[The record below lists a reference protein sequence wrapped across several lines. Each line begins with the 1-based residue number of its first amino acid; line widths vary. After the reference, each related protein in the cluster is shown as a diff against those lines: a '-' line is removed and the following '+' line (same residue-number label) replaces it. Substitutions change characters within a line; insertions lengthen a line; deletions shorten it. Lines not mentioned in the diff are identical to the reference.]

1 MKRAPC
7 RSLGGLAILLVSACA
22 IGPLQPDPAARAPE
36 LAGFG
41 SVAVPIS
48 TRSAAAQ
55 RWFVQGVLQAYAF
68 NEHEAVR
75 MFKAALAEDPRCAM
89 CAWGVAWQL
98 GPNINATGRA
108 HVPEAL
114 RYLDLALR
122 NAATTVATSA
132 ATAATPRERALID
145 ALALRYAHASQAPV
159 TAPLLAE
166 RCGRPGDD
174 EQANPLDSAYA
185 DRLRELALATP
196 DDPDLI
202 SLWAEAEMVATRDD
216 WWPAGGPPAGRI
228 GEVADALERALLQQ
242 PEHIGL
248 NHYLIH
254 ATDAAAVAKRA
265 VAAADRLGA
274 LAPASPHLV
283 HMPSH
288 TYIHVGRYAD
298 AMRVNQAAVAADLA
312 LAEQQKAQGFEVSKD
327 WRNHDQHFLW
337 FAALM
342 EGRGDEAVLAACEV
356 AERAAAADHLFG
368 EYRRSLP
375 VLALLR
381 LQRWDALLAEPKPA
395 GRHGLAQ
402 TLGEHAR
409 GVAHARSGRLRE
421 ARAALLLADA
431 GAAKVIQ
438 ANPSSKGFARTLRD
452 IVTAATDR
460 LRAEI
465 ASAEGR
471 HDVALALQA
480 QAVMASHRADES
492 EPPMLAAGDRLALG
506 DMQLRAGR
514 AAQAEQTFRDDLV
527 AQPGSGWAL
536 DGLARALKA
545 QGKTAELQ
553 TVQLRLAQAWALAD
567 ANLRGQH

>member
-1 MKRAPC
+1 MRPQA
-7 RSLGGLAILLVSACA
+7 RRTLGGLALLLVTACA
-22 IGPLQPDPAARAPE
+22 TGPLQVDPAARAPE

-41 SVAVPIS
+41 SVDVPIS
-48 TRSAAAQ
+48 TASPAAQ
-55 RWFVQGVLQAYAF
+55 LWFVQGVLQAYAF

-75 MFKAALAEDPRCAM
+75 MFKAALAQDPRCAM

-98 GPNINATGRA
+98 GPNINDTSRGR
-108 HVPEAL
+108 VPEAL
-114 RYLDLALR
+114 RYLDLALAH
-122 NAATTVATSA
+122 AA
-132 ATAATPRERALID
+132 AATPRERALID
-145 ALALRYAHASQAPV
+145 ALALRYAHASQARA
-159 TAPLLAE
+159 TAPLLAD
-166 RCGRPGDD
+166 RCGGPGDD
-174 EQANPLDSAYA
+174 ERADPLDTAYA
-185 DRLRELALATP
+185 DRLHEMALAAP
-196 DDPDLI
+196 DDPEVI

-216 WWPAGGPPAGRI
+216 WWPAGGAAAGRI
-228 GEVADALERALLQQ
+228 GEVATALEQALARH
-242 PEHIGL
+242 PGHIGL

-254 ATDAAAVAKRA
+254 ATDADGVARRA
-265 VAAADRLGA
+265 VAAADRLGT

-298 AMRVNQAAVAADLA
+298 ATRVNQAAVAADLA
-312 LAEQQKAQGFEVSKD
+312 LAEQQKAQGFSVTKD

-342 EGRGDEAVLAACEV
+342 EGRGDEALLAARGV
-356 AERAAAADHLFG
+356 AERAAAAEHVYG

-375 VLALLR
+375 MLAQLR

-409 GVAHARSGRLRE
+409 GVAYARTGRLRE
-421 ARAALLLADA
+421 ARAALALADA

-438 ANPSSKGFARTLRD
+438 ANPSSDGFARTLRD
-452 IVTAATDR
+452 MATAATDR

-471 HDVALALQA
+471 HDVALAHQA
-480 QAVMASHRADES
+480 QAVIASRHADES

-506 DMQLRAGR
+506 DLQLRAGR
-514 AAQAEQTFRDDLV
+514 AAQAEQTFREDL
-527 AQPGSGWAL
+527 AALPGSGWAL
-536 DGLARALKA
+536 DGLTRALQA
-545 QGKTAELQ
+545 QGKTAEAQALQ
-553 TVQLRLAQAWALAD
+553 PRLAQAWVLAD
-567 ANLRGQH
+567 ASLRGRR